1 MKTDIHPNYLVT
13 KVTCA
18 CGNAF
23 TTRSTKREV
32 KLEICGNCHPFYT
45 GRQRLVDTAGRVER
59 FQKRFAKTSGK
70 TVVRKAKRK
79 IKKRIEAQSSALK
92 RRVLST
98 APKAKL
104 KDAKDKKKGKKTD
117 KKV

>member
-1 MKTDIHPNYLVT
+1 MKAEIHPNYYVT

-23 TTRSTKREV
+23 TTRATKREI
-32 KLEICGNCHPFYT
+32 KLEICGGCHPFYT

-79 IKKRIEAQSSALK
+79 IKKRIVAQSSALK
-92 RRVLST
+92 RKVLST

-104 KDAKDKKKGKKTD
+104 DAKDKKAGKKKTD
-117 KKV
+117 KKA